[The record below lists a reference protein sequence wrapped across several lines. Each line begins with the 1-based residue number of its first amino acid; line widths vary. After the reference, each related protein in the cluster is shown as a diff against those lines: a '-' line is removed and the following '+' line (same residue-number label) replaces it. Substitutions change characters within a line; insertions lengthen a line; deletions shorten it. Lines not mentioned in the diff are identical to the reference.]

1 MYSPRVWRWSLP
13 VRASTI
19 SSRVFSTCV
28 EVILN
33 DLLIR
38 NLWFGIL
45 HVCGGD
51 PYIVNNFL
59 YLCKYS
65 PRVWRWSLL
74 QNGDLWSDG
83 VFSTCVEVIP
93 ISLFFFRASLSI
105 LHVCGGDPHLKW
117 LCKNKTMY
125 SPRVWRWSYR
135 PYIITNE
142 LYVFSTCVE
151 VIPCIFLLA
160 KASKSILHV
169 CGGDPETLRG
179 RIKEIQYS
187 PRVWRWSQ
195 IS

>member
-83 VFSTCVEVIP
+83 VFSTCVEVI
-93 ISLFFFRASLSI
+93 LRDWLERQVTTSI
-105 LHVCGGDPHLKW
+105 LHVCGGDPVFLNSFIIFT
-117 LCKNKTMY
+117 LY
-125 SPRVWRWSYR
+125 SPRVWRWFR
-135 PYIITNE
+135 ALGVFTNW
-142 LYVFSTCVE
+142 LIVFSTCVE
-151 VIPCIFLLA
+151 VILCRVACMSWLQG
-160 KASKSILHV
+160 ILHV
-169 CGGDPETLRG
+169 CGGWNSSLF
-179 RIKEIQYS
+179 
-187 PRVWRWSQ
+187 VL
-195 IS
+195 